1 MFILLL
7 KNRGNSM
14 IKIKENKLTASEF
27 NYLFSSFGWI
37 APDEEQTSKA
47 LENTLCTFS
56 VYDNKML
63 IGMGRLLGDYAMS
76 FYIKDVAILPD
87 YQGKGIGKAL
97 TKYMIAY
104 VKKQLPPGWRVS
116 LELIS
121 SKGKEGFYRKFGFE
135 ERPCDFDGA
144 GMFMMVEP
152 DSTK

>member
-1 MFILLL
+1 
-7 KNRGNSM
+7 M
-14 IKIKENKLTASEF
+14 IKIKENILTASAF
-27 NYLFSSFGWI
+27 NYLFGSVGWI
-37 APDEEQTSKA
+37 APTEEQTLKA
-47 LENTLCTFS
+47 LGNTLCTFS
-56 VYDNKML
+56 VYDDERL

-87 YQGKGIGKAL
+87 YQGKGIGKEL
-97 TKYMIAY
+97 MKYIIVY

-121 SKGKEGFYRKFGFE
+121 SKGKEGFYRNCGFE

-152 DSTK
+152 DSTN